1 MPFSKVKQKLSYRCI
16 RLITFP
22 IEFFPLSWIR
32 KCGKALGFLL
42 FYTSK
47 RYRKR
52 TLSNLSLASICSTEK
67 ELKSLAVKS
76 LQNLA
81 IIGLEYPK
89 FSRTKDLSR
98 FITCLNPE
106 PADSLSK
113 KGVGIIFFC
122 GHQSNWEA
130 LFLDG
135 TLRMKG
141 AAIGKQTKNP
151 FLYDWIISIREK
163 NGGTIIEQKRALKE
177 GLQYLKKGTFLGILG
192 DQADPESSFSYPF
205 FSRKAK
211 TSLAPAILSYRSGAP
226 ILVATTKRT
235 KIGYETSYSDPIW
248 PDRSK
253 SLKIEAKRMMKEAL
267 SLLESSIQ
275 TAPDEW
281 LWQHNKY
288 KQQNKIELFSPFRKE
303 AILFVFDDSHKYL
316 VDILPFLRKIYPDA
330 FWFAWT
336 PKSWKPFAKALH
348 FEETLSY
355 ETSSDLYKKDYR
367 PKLVFN
373 FSKHSHIKKHFLSLS
388 AFEVFSFEEIKKLSS
403 SEDLKE
409 VFAQALCKHPEK
421 YLYD

>member
-1 MPFSKVKQKLSYRCI
+1 
-16 RLITFP
+16 
-22 IEFFPLSWIR
+22 
-32 KCGKALGFLL
+32 
-42 FYTSK
+42 
-47 RYRKR
+47 
-52 TLSNLSLASICSTEK
+52 
-67 ELKSLAVKS
+67 
-76 LQNLA
+76 
-81 IIGLEYPK
+81 
-89 FSRTKDLSR
+89 
-98 FITCLNPE
+98 
-106 PADSLSK
+106 
-113 KGVGIIFFC
+113 
-122 GHQSNWEA
+122 
-130 LFLDG
+130 
-135 TLRMKG
+135 
-141 AAIGKQTKNP
+141 
-151 FLYDWIISIREK
+151 
-163 NGGTIIEQKRALKE
+163 
-177 GLQYLKKGTFLGILG
+177 
-192 DQADPESSFSYPF
+192 
-205 FSRKAK
+205 
-211 TSLAPAILSYRSGAP
+211 
-226 ILVATTKRT
+226 
-235 KIGYETSYSDPIW
+235 
-248 PDRSK
+248 
-253 SLKIEAKRMMKEAL
+253 MMKEAL

-275 TAPDEW
+275 IAPDEW

-373 FSKHSHIKKHFLSLS
+373 FSNYSHIKKHFLSLS